1 MSSSTGGSRPDLAA
15 RFAAFER
22 VAGSRAP
29 LYARLAPRIAEDD
42 GLLALLDDAPP
53 QQRLPVLLFAAVHL
67 LVIEGRD
74 PDLAAHYPNLAA
86 EQGVRAQASSSDP
99 FPAFRRTALDH
110 ADRIRAIAATSSTQT
125 NEVGRCAWLMPPAA
139 TISAEVGPIALVDV
153 GASAG
158 LNLLMHHFQYE
169 YARADA
175 SPARLGTAP
184 GMRAPA
190 VAVEIECELRPC
202 CDRRIEPPSQLPD
215 VVSAIGLDAAPVDV
229 HDESRVRW
237 LEACIWPD
245 MVGRFQRLVA
255 AVALARSLQPR
266 VVAGDAVDDLPGVLA
281 HAAASAHP
289 VVMTSWILNYL
300 DHDRQRDFVGVLDAA
315 GSDSDLSWIVAE
327 SPAETPGLPV
337 PTTSPA
343 EDLTVVSLVRWRRGR
358 RTIERIGTGHP
369 HGFWLQADCT
379 GDARTHG

>member
-1 MSSSTGGSRPDLAA
+1 MSSSTSGPRADLAA

-42 GLLALLDDAPP
+42 DLLALLDDAPP

-86 EQGVRAQASSSDP
+86 DEVRRSPASASDP

-110 ADRIRAIAATSSTQT
+110 ANRIRTIAATSTTQT

-139 TISAEVGPIALVDV
+139 AISAEVGPIALVDV

-158 LNLLMHHFQYE
+158 LNLLMQHFRYE

-175 SPARLGTAP
+175 PPVRLGMAP

-190 VAVEIECELRPC
+190 AAVEIECELRPC
-202 CDRRIEPPSQLPD
+202 GGRSIEPPRQLPE
-215 VVSAIGLDAAPVDV
+215 VVSAVGLDAAPVDV
-229 HDESRVRW
+229 HDEDRVRW

-245 MVGRFQRLVA
+245 MVGRFHRLVA
-255 AVALARSLQPR
+255 AVALARSMQPR
-266 VVAGDAVDDLPGVLA
+266 VVTGDAVDDLPGLLA
-281 HAAASAHP
+281 QTAASAHP

-300 DHDRQRDFVGVLDAA
+300 DHDRQREFVGVLDAA
-315 GSDSDLSWIVAE
+315 ASDGDLSWIVAE
-327 SPAETPGLPV
+327 SPAETPGLPI

-343 EDLTVVSLVRWRRGR
+343 EDLTVVSLVRWRGGR

-369 HGFWLQADCT
+369 HGYWLQADCT
-379 GDARTHG
+379 GA